1 MDHSKKHRIDLN
13 NKYQDIMGET
23 MDFEELN
30 RRQSA
35 LNVLESWDKQA
46 MHAIS
51 SNTSIGEIRQRMLA
65 TIAGINLLKKES

>member
-1 MDHSKKHRIDLN
+1 
-13 NKYQDIMGET
+13 MGEI

-30 RRQSA
+30 LRQSA

-51 SNTSIGEIRQRMLA
+51 LNTSTGEIRQRMQA
-65 TIAGINLLKKES
+65 TVAGINFIKKES